1 MIEKFKE
8 FLAGKPYNMD
18 EGAIEGWAYQVAVI
32 LPSVLREW
40 YDPDFTE
47 VENAGKDYYE
57 TARLKLS
64 ALGGFK
70 KKCPEASSI
79 LQSLKLLVAFFEHE
93 MCKASL
99 GKTTKKPPKAQ
110 ATPVGGTLTT
120 QKNVPTVLEEGEI
133 IEMHIA
139 KHERNAALRVA
150 CIEHFSAQ
158 HGGKVLCEACGLSFG
173 ERYGEIGE
181 GYIEVHHLSPI
192 SQTEGTHTVDPT
204 TDLVPLC
211 ANCHAMIHRLMTAEK
226 KNGNNL
232 EGPSALN
239 KLKAVI
245 ENLRGQTP

>member
-1 MIEKFKE
+1 MIDKFKE
-8 FLAGKPYNMD
+8 FLAAKPYKMD
-18 EGAIEGWAYQVAVI
+18 ETSVEEWTNRVAVI

-40 YDPDFTE
+40 YDPDFSE

-57 TARLKLS
+57 TARLRLS

-70 KKCPEASSI
+70 TKCPEAGSI
-79 LQSLKLLVAFFEHE
+79 LQSLKLLVSFFENE
-93 MCKASL
+93 TCKAGL
-99 GKTTKKPPKAQ
+99 GKTTKKPPKTQSA
-110 ATPVGGTLTT
+110 PVGGGKIQTVK
-120 QKNVPTVLEEGEI
+120 KNVPTVLEEGEI

-139 KHERNAALRVA
+139 KHERNAALRAA

-158 HGGKVLCEACGLSFG
+158 HGGAVLCEACGLSFG

-232 EGPSALN
+232 EGPAALN

-245 ENLRGQTP
+245 GGQA

>member
-1 MIEKFKE
+1 MIDKFKE
-8 FLAGKPYNMD
+8 FLAGKPYKMD
-18 EGAIEGWAYQVAVI
+18 EGAVEGWAYQVAVI

-40 YDPDFTE
+40 YDPDFAD
-47 VENAGKDYYE
+47 VESKDKDYYE

-79 LQSLKLLVAFFEHE
+79 LQSLKLLVAFFDNE
-93 MCKASL
+93 MCKAGL

-110 ATPVGGTLTT
+110 PASVGGGTPTA
-120 QKNVPTVLEEGEI
+120 QKNAPTVLEEGEI

-139 KHERNAALRVA
+139 KHERNVALRVA

-158 HGGKVLCEACGLSFG
+158 HGGAVVCEACGLSFG

-192 SQTEGTHTVDPT
+192 SQTEWSHTVDPT

-226 KNGNNL
+226 KNGSNL
-232 EGPSALN
+232 EGTAALN

-245 ENLRGQTP
+245 GGRT

>member
-8 FLAGKPYNMD
+8 FLAGKPYKMD
-18 EGAIEGWAYQVAVI
+18 EGTVEGWAYQVAVI

-40 YDPDFTE
+40 YDPDFGE
-47 VENAGKDYYE
+47 VEGKGKDYYE

-79 LQSLKLLVAFFEHE
+79 LQSLKLLVAFFDNE
-93 MCKASL
+93 MCKAGL

-110 ATPVGGTLTT
+110 PASVGGGTPTA
-120 QKNVPTVLEEGEI
+120 QKNAPTVLEEGEI

-139 KHERNAALRVA
+139 KHERNVALRVA

-158 HGGKVLCEACGLSFG
+158 HGGAVVCEACGLSFG

-226 KNGNNL
+226 KNGSNL
-232 EGPSALN
+232 EGTAALN

-245 ENLRGQTP
+245 GGRT